1 MSTYSAN
8 TSATYIN
15 PNVDKVNDPDI
26 LDDQFKAALSEK
38 CRDLTDDF
46 VETGK
51 ILASARDSLPHG
63 HFGRLLREMGIER
76 SRATRLMAIA
86 DNPAILCNLHNLP
99 PHWTVLELLAKVPE
113 KKLEKLVQAGQVTA
127 ESRRKDVMK
136 LLPPKCT
143 NVGCNK
149 PVHKDGYCNQ
159 HYVAPEPLTAH
170 DLIVQVLER
179 HKVELRADPDQTRKL
194 VEWLVENV
202 EEGQR
207 ETLFKPLAD
216 LLPID
221 READDSSSNQ
231 ADDTII
237 IQLPAS
243 PEPSPEPLFEN
254 PEDEPAPP
262 EAPADDGLDMP
273 EFLDRKKE
281 IRAVLLKQRPYLRET
296 PEKLEAEVLAR
307 IR

>member
-1 MSTYSAN
+1 MSTYQNILSPAQLRHLECIN
-8 TSATYIN
+8 QAWAKSLAGWRDSVEGIIATGKALTTAQTELQGDFDALLKEPQFPFGQRMVQMLRKIADH
-15 PNVDKVNDPDI
+15 PVLSDETCFASLPPSWGTLHALSQLPDKVI
-26 LDDQFKAALSEK
+26 KKA
-38 CRDLTDDF
+38 LTDGT
-46 VETGK
+46 V
-51 ILASARDSLPHG
+51 
-63 HFGRLLREMGIER
+63 
-76 SRATRLMAIA
+76 
-86 DNPAILCNLHNLP
+86 NPKM
-99 PHWTVLELLAKVPE
+99 E
-113 KKLEKLVQAGQVTA
+113 
-127 ESRRKDVMK
+127 RKDIIK
-136 LLPPKCT
+136 LMPPKKCAAA
-143 NVGCNK
+143 GCNK